1 MASREELLQLEEAAW
16 AEFVAEVG
24 RVPEHRRS
32 DDGVV
37 PGWSV
42 TDLVFHNGKWAGV
55 AAVKLEAI
63 GASGSAGE
71 EDSDEVWR
79 GANDRWAKESKSLS
93 YEEAMKSALA
103 DREAARKRRPRGSRR
118 RPSTTT
124 RSTRRKSGVSRT
136 ASAFRRSSRSRRVP
150 APPAGLVGAPSL
162 PRDQTI
168 FSSASLMP
176 RSRSRPTWR
185 HQMRR
190 VRATRSRSHNDLPDR
205 LPSTDTPNLRW
216 RGRRTMATALVSSDW
231 SGATLAIGSAA
242 RGDRRRR

>member
-1 MASREELLQLEEAAW
+1 MASREELLKSEEAAW

-32 DDGVV
+32 DGGVV

-79 GANDRWAKESKSLS
+79 GANDRWAEESKSLS

-103 DREAARKRRPRGSRR
+103 DREAARNALAALDEVTDEAASWFKEETFDHYLEHTEEVGRFADSLEAGAQGS
-118 RPSTTT
+118 
-124 RSTRRKSGVSRT
+124 
-136 ASAFRRSSRSRRVP
+136 
-150 APPAGLVGAPSL
+150 
-162 PRDQTI
+162 
-168 FSSASLMP
+168 
-176 RSRSRPTWR
+176 
-185 HQMRR
+185 
-190 VRATRSRSHNDLPDR
+190 
-205 LPSTDTPNLRW
+205 
-216 RGRRTMATALVSSDW
+216 
-231 SGATLAIGSAA
+231 
-242 RGDRRRR
+242 